1 MGIDHY
7 PDRQMVHHR
16 RGEGCLAGRV
26 HRASPDTGASADAGR
41 KRPAAQT
48 IDRDGN
54 IGFRAWGSYHASGIP
69 GSRHEPQANSSA
81 LTQLGGLAA
90 LGVAAAPAAA
100 RAAGAARTPSQI
112 EGPFYPVDKPRDRD
126 WDLLHR
132 GAGGARAAGEPL
144 AFGGRVLDITGRP
157 VDGATIQIWQADNN
171 GIYDHPHAPGRS
183 GFDPAFQGYG
193 TVRTD
198 ARGRYRFL
206 TIVPVPYDGRPPHIH
221 AKVSGPG
228 RPELTTRSISRD
240 IPTMSGTG
248 CCRGCPGAAGTR

>member
-1 MGIDHY
+1 MN
-7 PDRQMVHHR
+7 R
-16 RGEGCLAGRV
+16 RRILL
-26 HRASPDTGASADAGR
+26 
-41 KRPAAQT
+41 Q
-48 IDRDGN
+48 
-54 IGFRAWGSYHASGIP
+54 
-69 GSRHEPQANSSA
+69 

-90 LGVAAAPAAA
+90 LSVAAAPAAA

-132 GAGGARAAGEPL
+132 GTGGARAAGEPL
-144 AFGGRVLDITGRP
+144 ALGGRVLDITGRP

-228 RPELTTRSISRD
+228 RPELTTQIYLEGHPDNERDWLLSRLSRGRRD
-240 IPTMSGTG
+240 ALTMDP
-248 CCRGCPGAAGTR
+248 RPARLAGGLEGKEARFDFVI